1 MSIPGVAPACKP
13 ISPPQSPRRAAA
25 AASGALSGGG
35 ISGPQSAAGLKPKA
49 PSLCPTCPPP
59 AQHRMAGPTP
69 ALRKPGSLW
78 TNLAVAGGLLA
89 FCAGTYWKVI
99 HNVSSDDL
107 ERELERE
114 IAEEERRQRKAA
126 AKQ

>member
-1 MSIPGVAPACKP
+1 
-13 ISPPQSPRRAAA
+13 
-25 AASGALSGGG
+25 
-35 ISGPQSAAGLKPKA
+35 
-49 PSLCPTCPPP
+49 
-59 AQHRMAGPTP
+59 MAGPQP

-78 TNLAVAGGLLA
+78 TNLAVAGALLA
-89 FCAGTYWKVI
+89 FCGGTYWKVI

-114 IAEEERRQRKAA
+114 IAEEERRQQKAAAAA

>member
-1 MSIPGVAPACKP
+1 
-13 ISPPQSPRRAAA
+13 
-25 AASGALSGGG
+25 
-35 ISGPQSAAGLKPKA
+35 
-49 PSLCPTCPPP
+49 
-59 AQHRMAGPTP
+59 MAGPTP
-69 ALRKPGSLW
+69 VVRKPGSLW

-89 FCAGTYWKVI
+89 FCVGTYYKVI

-126 AKQ
+126 AKAQ